1 MNFSD
6 LMSLASG
13 HVEARI
19 VQTAVELGIFDALE
33 ASPLGAEAIA
43 TSRKLNPQAAELLL
57 NALTSLQLLNKR
69 SETFSLADISK
80 RYLLLSSPNYVGDMI
95 RFESSLWHC
104 WEKLPEAIRSGKPI
118 RPANMYQDD
127 PDETEI
133 FISAMDS
140 LVKARGD
147 AEVIASRLNWDEVG
161 ELLDVGSGPATYPIA
176 LCKKF
181 PHLHAT
187 IFDLPATLNLTQRF
201 VREAGIDDRVR
212 LIAGDYRKDT
222 IAGNYDVIFLSNI
235 IHGEDYAT
243 NESLIRKL
251 TNNLKPSGRIVIKDH
266 ILEDSRANP
275 AVGANFSLL
284 MLLTTA
290 GGRCYSFSEI
300 ESWMK
305 RADLSRVEQI
315 NLPSPLTSSLVIGAQ
330 SLAWR
335 KFVLD

>member
-69 SETFSLADISK
+69 SESFSLADISK

-104 WEKLPEAIRSGKPI
+104 WEKLPEAIRSGKPV

-181 PHLHAT
+181 PRLHAT

-251 TNNLKPSGRIVIKDH
+251 TKNLKLSGRIVIKDH
-266 ILEDSRANP
+266 ILDDSRANP
-275 AVGANFSLL
+275 AVGAIFSLL

-330 SLAWR
+330 
-335 KFVLD
+335 